1 MAPLELGQVNTERLD
16 FHLAGALCVGIRLH
30 PEKVER
36 EWWRIAP
43 TESQSLERV
52 RQIGE
57 ELMAALEN
65 AHEMH
70 TLAAT
75 AVEAKVCSTANAET
89 DAVIVELTV
98 PSVTDAEEEPPTE
111 TLISPVS
118 HMLLA
123 GAAEDV
129 DAEST

>member
-1 MAPLELGQVNTERLD
+1 M
-16 FHLAGALCVGIRLH
+16 LAGVAGIESTADSSLLSVDSGGCAAGELCCV
-30 PEKVER
+30 
-36 EWWRIAP
+36 
-43 TESQSLERV
+43 SSS
-52 RQIGE
+52 IGS
-57 ELMAALEN
+57 
-65 AHEMH
+65 
-70 TLAAT
+70 T